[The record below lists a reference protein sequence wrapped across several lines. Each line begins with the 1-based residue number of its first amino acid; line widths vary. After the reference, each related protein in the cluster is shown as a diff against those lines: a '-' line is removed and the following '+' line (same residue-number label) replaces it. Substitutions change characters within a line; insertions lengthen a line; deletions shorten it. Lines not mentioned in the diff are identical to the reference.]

1 MKAHPLLSGA
11 GDNVASL
18 TRMINWTALV
28 VGTGLFLM
36 FQGEVDLPPRI
47 AGATVLLALASLL
60 IFTGRSP
67 IPKPSEKA
75 DDESEEEE
83 TEIPAPVVVE
93 GAVEI
98 PQDVEM
104 TRTRGRKQAPPMPV
118 PPSPVIMPPPNAP
131 DLPTPAIAPSPQPEQ
146 QTIEPLPD
154 GTTVAQRYVASGD
167 AESEQESEIEQHVAR
182 ERERRAEILSGIERE
197 RRMRLAE
204 RRAAKARMWSEVED
218 GEDLAKL
225 LKEEGHGL
233 TLYEEPEIPDKGTP
247 LGISYVRIDDE
258 RVLMVKSPLHIPERE
273 DAPEDEEIAN
283 PPPPG
288 MPPLPPPGDMPPPPG
303 MPPLPFPPPPASE
316 D

>member
-131 DLPTPAIAPSPQPEQ
+131 DLPTPAMAPSPQPEQ

-288 MPPLPPPGDMPPPPG
+288 DMPPPPG